1 MSTEKDKAFEVICP
15 CCQATLWVDPSA
27 RSVVK
32 SEKAARKKAS
42 LDELLLKV
50 KKKQEGFETKFQATA
65 EIEKQKRQ
73 KAKEKFEKAFDHLD
87 ETDK

>member
-1 MSTEKDKAFEVICP
+1 MSNDREKTFEVTCP

-27 RSVVK
+27 RSVIK

-42 LDELLLKV
+42 LDDLLLKE
-50 KKKQEGFETKFQATA
+50 KKKQEGFESKFEATA

-73 KAKEKFEKAFDHLD
+73 KAKEKFEKAFDKLD
-87 ETDK
+87 EPD

>member
-1 MSTEKDKAFEVICP
+1 MSNDQEKAFEVTCP
-15 CCQATLWVDPSA
+15 CCQATLWVDPLA

-42 LDELLLKV
+42 LDDLLLKEKQ
-50 KKKQEGFETKFQATA
+50 KKEAFESKFEATA

-73 KAKEKFEKAFDHLD
+73 KAKEKFEKAFDKLD

>member
-1 MSTEKDKAFEVICP
+1 MSNDPEKTFEVTCP

-27 RSVVK
+27 RSVIK

-42 LDELLLKV
+42 LDDLLLKE
-50 KKKQEGFETKFQATA
+50 KKKKEGFESKFEATA

-73 KAKEKFEKAFDHLD
+73 KAKEKFEKAFGKLD
-87 ETDK
+87 ETD